1 MAAITA
7 TATGP
12 DHRVLGS
19 SPLLTTLAI
28 WGAIFGGA
36 ITVIGLM
43 IASGDA
49 ALMFVGILASPVLV
63 IMLFPFARAFG
74 SAVAGQLV
82 HYGAARRA
90 LEQGAIDPDWA
101 VRGSACL
108 GIALVD
114 EKNRRLYVNGDV
126 FPFEDVRQVAWA
138 AAATGSSHNTIDFM
152 MRTGPRPFRRVVLD
166 SGEDVMAAFARISN
180 ALDLTA

>member
-1 MAAITA
+1 MDAITA
-7 TATGP
+7 TSSAP
-12 DHRVLGS
+12 DFRVLGP

-28 WGAIFGGA
+28 WAAIFGLVVA
-36 ITVIGLM
+36 IIGLM
-43 IASGDA
+43 VASGDA
-49 ALMFVGILASPVLV
+49 ALMFVGLLASPVLV

-74 SAVAGQLV
+74 SAMAGQLV
-82 HYGAARRA
+82 HYGPARRA
-90 LEQGAIDPDWA
+90 LERGEIDPAWA

-108 GIALVD
+108 GIALLD
-114 EKNRRLYVNGDV
+114 EKNRRLYANGDV

-138 AAATGSSHNTIDFM
+138 AAATGSPHNTIDFM
-152 MRTGPRPFRRVVLD
+152 MRTGPLPFRRVVLD